1 MGQES
6 RRLPGSLLI
15 PINQAVDAK
24 QITDTLTGPAGG
36 GGWLPWSHGQGEWR
50 LGPYK
55 VPGGAWN
62 YKHDKLNRWTENISV
77 RPWAW

>member
-6 RRLPGSLLI
+6 RRLPGFLLI

-36 GGWLPWSHGQGEWR
+36 GGRLPGVTVRESGDWVRTMSLVE
-50 LGPYK
+50 
-55 VPGGAWN
+55 PGIIN
-62 YKHDKLNRWTENISV
+62 TIN
-77 RPWAW
+77 